1 MSKKILVLSG
11 SPRKGGNS
19 DTLCD
24 QFMKGAEESGN
35 STEKIYVHDQKIGYC
50 TACYACKKSGVCF
63 QNDAMAQ
70 LLDKIIAAD
79 VIVLATPVYFYTMDG
94 QMKTLIDRTLP
105 RYNEIRDKDL
115 YFIATA
121 AAGKGL
127 MERTIDGLQGFAD
140 CLPGAKVKGVV
151 YGAGA
156 WQKGEIQGNK
166 AMKEAHEMGK
176 NV

>member
-1 MSKKILVLSG
+1 MSKKILILSG

-35 STEKIYVHDQKIGYC
+35 STEKIYVHSQKIGYC

-63 QNDAMAQ
+63 QNDAMTQ
-70 LLDKIIAAD
+70 ILDKMIEAD
-79 VIVLATPVYFYTMDG
+79 VIVLATPVYFYAMDG

-105 RYNEIRDKDL
+105 RYTEIRNKDL

-121 AAGKGL
+121 AAGKGA
-127 MERTIDGLQGFAD
+127 MERTIDGLRGFAD

-166 AMKEAHEMGK
+166 AMNGAYTFGR
-176 NV
+176 NC